1 MKLLGITDG
10 EKFIASLQHYH
21 YVTHGD
27 MMFDGGQPHT
37 NFYGGYNRY
46 SLEGKR
52 VWFEVDE
59 DFAEIYNK
67 YNRKEIN
74 GVWDVKQGRIL
85 PPEEHPNC
93 DSIEEQVEN
102 FIWGTRGKDGKS
114 PLKYVLL
121 KNCDTD
127 HLQNILKDVKHI
139 QAETKKVIEY
149 ILKNREVVM

>member
-1 MKLLGITDG
+1 
-10 EKFIASLQHYH
+10 
-21 YVTHGD
+21 
-27 MMFDGGQPHT
+27 
-37 NFYGGYNRY
+37 
-46 SLEGKR
+46 LEGKR

-85 PPEEHPNC
+85 PPEEYPNC